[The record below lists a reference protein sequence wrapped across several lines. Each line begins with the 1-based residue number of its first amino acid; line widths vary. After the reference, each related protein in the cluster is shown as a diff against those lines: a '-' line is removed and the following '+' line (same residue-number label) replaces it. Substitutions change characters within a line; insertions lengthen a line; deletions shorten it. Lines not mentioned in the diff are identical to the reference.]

1 MKILEPD
8 KAITK
13 AINNIIASQAEARI
27 KAKKKS
33 IRNNIRTALISSLI
47 SSPEIISLSS
57 GDLRVDFGLT
67 DDPSDDIVS
76 AVVSTIRLGINPVRS
91 TGGKIKGG
99 ISLYI
104 QPSSYSNLL
113 RLKNASQAIEDGSV
127 LPWLSW
133 MLSAGDSVLVA
144 DFGVVYESGR
154 GRSGGGYM
162 SSKATPF
169 RVDPFFSGVLD
180 DNFVTR
186 AIDRAY
192 PSFVTAIIGG
202 LS

>member
-1 MKILEPD
+1 MKILESD

-13 AINNIIASQAEARI
+13 AINNIIAGQAENRLKNKKRAIRENI
-27 KAKKKS
+27 K
-33 IRNNIRTALISSLI
+33 TALTASLA
-47 SSPEIISLSS
+47 SSPEILSLSS
-57 GDLRVDFGLT
+57 GNLKTDFGLT
-67 DDPSDDIVS
+67 DDPSDEIVS
-76 AVVSTIRLGINPVRS
+76 SVVSTIRLGINPVRS
-91 TGGKIKGG
+91 TGTKIKGG

-113 RLKNASQAIEDGSV
+113 SLGISSQEIEDGGK
-127 LPWLSW
+127 LPWLHW
-133 MLSAGDSVLVA
+133 LLTAGDRVLVA
-144 DFGVVYESGR
+144 DFGVVYKQGR
-154 GRSGGGYM
+154 GRSDGGYM
-162 SSKATPF
+162 SNKSKPF
-169 RVDPFFSGVLD
+169 RVDPFFSGVLE

>member
-1 MKILEPD
+1 MKILDSD

-13 AINNIIASQAEARI
+13 SINKIIAGQAETRL
-27 KAKKKS
+27 KSKKKT
-33 IRNNIRTALISSLI
+33 IRNNIKIALTASLV

-76 AVVSTIRLGINPVRS
+76 SVVSTIRLGINPVRS
-91 TGGKIKGG
+91 TGNKIKGG

-104 QPSSYSNLL
+104 QPSTYSNLL
-113 RLKNASQAIEDGSV
+113 SLTGSTQQIEDGSL
-127 LPWLSW
+127 LPWMSW
-133 MLSAGDSVLVA
+133 LLTAGDNVLVA
-144 DFGVVYESGR
+144 DFGVVYEGGR

-162 SSKATPF
+162 SKDATPF
-169 RVDPFFSGVLD
+169 RVDPFFSGVIE

>member
-1 MKILEPD
+1 MKILQSD

-13 AINNIIASQAEARI
+13 AINNIIASQAENRLKTKKREIRENI
-27 KAKKKS
+27 KL
-33 IRNNIRTALISSLI
+33 ALAASLA
-47 SSPEIISLSS
+47 SSPEIASLSS
-57 GDLRVDFGLT
+57 GKLKTDFGLT
-67 DDPSDDIVS
+67 ENPSDDIIS
-76 AVVSTIRLGINPVRS
+76 SVVSTIRLGINPVRS
-91 TGGKIKGG
+91 TGSKIKGG

-113 RLKNASQAIEDGSV
+113 TLGVAKQEIEDGGV

-133 MLSAGDSVLVA
+133 LLTAGDNVLVA
-144 DFGVVYESGR
+144 NFGVVYQGGR

-162 SSKATPF
+162 SKDATPF
-169 RVDPFFSGVLD
+169 RVDPFFSGVRE

-192 PSFVTAIIGG
+192 PSFIKAIIGG

>member
-1 MKILEPD
+1 MKILQSD
-8 KAITK
+8 KAITR
-13 AINNIIASQAEARI
+13 AINDIIASQAENRLKSKKRAIRESI
-27 KAKKKS
+27 KTTLA
-33 IRNNIRTALISSLI
+33 ASLA
-47 SSPEIISLSS
+47 SSPEIASLSS
-57 GDLRVDFGLT
+57 GNLKFDFGLT
-67 DDPSDDIVS
+67 DDPSAEIIS
-76 AVVSTIRLGINPVRS
+76 SVVSTIRLGINPVRS

-113 RLKNASQAIEDGSV
+113 SLPISNQVIEDGGN

-133 MLSAGDSVLVA
+133 LLTAGDNILVA
-144 DFGVVYESGR
+144 NFGVVYESGR

-162 SSKATPF
+162 SSDATPF
-169 RVDPFFSGVLD
+169 RVSPFFSGVSE

-192 PSFVTAIIGG
+192 PNFITAIIGG